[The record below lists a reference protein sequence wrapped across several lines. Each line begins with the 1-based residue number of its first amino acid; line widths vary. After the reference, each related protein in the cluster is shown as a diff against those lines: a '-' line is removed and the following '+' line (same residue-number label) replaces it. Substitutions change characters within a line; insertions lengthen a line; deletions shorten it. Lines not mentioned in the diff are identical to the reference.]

1 MIDLIEWISSWAQQ
15 VIVAVIIAILI
26 EMILP
31 NGNNKKYIKTVIGI
45 YVLFVILSP
54 IVSKVANVE
63 TSFSKFNYE
72 DYLKNDEIYSTMSN
86 NLSNKVDADIQQ
98 TYITSLKQDIKI
110 KLDQIGFIVSN
121 INVQINLKDEKQYG
135 TIEYMTISVIKKIE
149 ENEEIESNNK
159 NIIVINQVN
168 NVSIQ
173 DNKQEIIKKADNI
186 TASEER
192 QIKEFLK
199 EEYGIKKE
207 NITIN

>member
-1 MIDLIEWISSWAQQ
+1 MIEWISSWAQH
-15 VIVAVIIAILI
+15 VIVAVIIATLL

-54 IVSKVANVE
+54 IVSKVVNGG
-63 TSFSKFNYE
+63 TSFSEFNYE

-86 NLSNKVDADIQQ
+86 NLSNGVDTDIEQ
-98 TYITSLKQDIKI
+98 TYIASLKQDIKT
-110 KLDQIGFIVSN
+110 KLDQKGFIASN
-121 INVQINLKDEKQYG
+121 INVQVNLIDEKQYG
-135 TIEYMTISVIKKIE
+135 TIEYMTMSVAKKIE
-149 ENEEIESNNK
+149 ENEEDDESESKNK
-159 NIIVINQVN
+159 NIIMINQVN

-173 DNKQEIIKKADNI
+173 DGKQETVKKADNI

-192 QIKEFLK
+192 LIKDFLK

-207 NITIN
+207 NVKIN

>member
-1 MIDLIEWISSWAQQ
+1 MIEWISSWAQQ

-121 INVQINLKDEKQYG
+121 INVQVNLKDEKQYG

>member
-1 MIDLIEWISSWAQQ
+1 MIEWISSWAQQ